1 MTGDIM
7 NLHLCDFFP
16 ISSKRIIILASRWV
30 EASIP
35 SVRIFDKS
43 NLKEPTMNVDKVIIK
58 VKKIYQNEVKYINQE
73 IISNC
78 KIGVVFKDK
87 KNISVLPIQHT

>member
-1 MTGDIM
+1 M
-7 NLHLCDFFP
+7 NLHLYDFFS
-16 ISSKRIIILASRWV
+16 ISSKSIIILASRGV

-73 IISNC
+73 TVINC
-78 KIGVVFKDK
+78 KIGVAFKEK
-87 KNISVLPIQHT
+87 KYIHFSY